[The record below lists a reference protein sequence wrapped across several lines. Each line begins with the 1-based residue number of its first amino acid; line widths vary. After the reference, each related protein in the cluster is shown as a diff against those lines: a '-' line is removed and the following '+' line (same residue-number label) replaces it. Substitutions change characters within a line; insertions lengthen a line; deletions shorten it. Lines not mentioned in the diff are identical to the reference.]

1 MEQSMQKKR
10 MGLLA
15 SGPKILLACG
25 ILALTFWMGMGF
37 QSRIDREEQKRDF
50 YSACYATAS
59 PIHQLDVWLDFP
71 YFQSLESPMEDPGIE
86 HKMAQMRQSAAR
98 IRETM
103 FISGSRSWIDSE
115 VTVAYL
121 EALTDTLLGD
131 GGLEFQPESRLFA
144 VSEPLMNA
152 VEASASFDE
161 LLTALETELNTP
173 AGQEAL
179 EFLELSEYPLTPAPG
194 EV

>member
-1 MEQSMQKKR
+1 MGTIRRKLHAVWKR
-10 MGLLA
+10 W
-15 SGPKILLACG
+15 PQIVLACG

-86 HKMAQMRQSAAR
+86 YEMAQMRQAAAR

-115 VTVAYL
+115 ITVAYL

-152 VEASASFDE
+152 VEASASLDE

-179 EFLELSEYPLTPAPG
+179 ALLEISVNEPISTQG
-194 EV
+194 GT

>member
-1 MEQSMQKKR
+1 MGTIRRKLHAVWKR
-10 MGLLA
+10 W
-15 SGPKILLACG
+15 PQIVLACG
-25 ILALTFWMGMGF
+25 ILALTFWMGIGF

-86 HKMAQMRQSAAR
+86 YEMAQMRQAAAR

-179 EFLELSEYPLTPAPG
+179 ALLEISVNEPIITQG
-194 EV
+194 GT

>member
-1 MEQSMQKKR
+1 MGTIRRKLHAVWKR
-10 MGLLA
+10 W
-15 SGPKILLACG
+15 PQIVLACG

-86 HKMAQMRQSAAR
+86 YEMAQMRQAAAR

-161 LLTALETELNTP
+161 LLTALETELNAP

-179 EFLELSEYPLTPAPG
+179 ALLELSADEPITTQG
-194 EV
+194 GT

>member
-1 MEQSMQKKR
+1 MGTIRRKLHAVWKR
-10 MGLLA
+10 WPQMV
-15 SGPKILLACG
+15 LACG

-115 VTVAYL
+115 ITVAYL

-152 VEASASFDE
+152 VEASASLDE

-179 EFLELSEYPLTPAPG
+179 ALLEISVNEPIITQG
-194 EV
+194 GT

>member
-1 MEQSMQKKR
+1 MGTIRRKLHAVWKR
-10 MGLLA
+10 W
-15 SGPKILLACG
+15 PQIVLACG
-25 ILALTFWMGMGF
+25 ILALAFWMGMGF
-37 QSRIDREEQKRDF
+37 QSRIDWEEQKRDF

-71 YFQSLESPMEDPGIE
+71 YFQSLESPMEDPDIE
-86 HKMAQMRQSAAR
+86 HKMAQMRQAAAR

>member
-1 MEQSMQKKR
+1 MGTIRRKLHAVWKR
-10 MGLLA
+10 W
-15 SGPKILLACG
+15 PQIVLACG

-59 PIHQLDVWLDFP
+59 LIHQLDVWLDFP

-86 HKMAQMRQSAAR
+86 YEMAQMRQSAAR

>member
-1 MEQSMQKKR
+1 MGTIRRKLHAVWKR
-10 MGLLA
+10 W
-15 SGPKILLACG
+15 PQIVLACG

-86 HKMAQMRQSAAR
+86 HKLAQMRQSAAR

-115 VTVAYL
+115 ITVAYL

-152 VEASASFDE
+152 VEASASLDE

-179 EFLELSEYPLTPAPG
+179 ALLEISVNEPIITQG
-194 EV
+194 GT

>member
-86 HKMAQMRQSAAR
+86 YEMAQMRQAAAR

-115 VTVAYL
+115 ITVAYL

-144 VSEPLMNA
+144 LMNA

-179 EFLELSEYPLTPAPG
+179 ALLEISVNEPIITQG
-194 EV
+194 GT

>member
-1 MEQSMQKKR
+1 MGTIRRKLHAVCKR
-10 MGLLA
+10 W
-15 SGPKILLACG
+15 PQIVLACG

-86 HKMAQMRQSAAR
+86 YEMAQMRQAAAR

-179 EFLELSEYPLTPAPG
+179 ALMEISVNEPIITQG
-194 EV
+194 GT

>member
-1 MEQSMQKKR
+1 MGTIRRKLHAVWKR
-10 MGLLA
+10 W
-15 SGPKILLACG
+15 PQIVLACG

-50 YSACYATAS
+50 YSACYATAN

-71 YFQSLESPMEDPGIE
+71 YFQSLESPMEDPDIE

-103 FISGSRSWIDSE
+103 FISGPRSWIDSE

>member
-1 MEQSMQKKR
+1 MGTIRRKLHAVWKRWPQSV
-10 MGLLA
+10 
-15 SGPKILLACG
+15 LACG

-86 HKMAQMRQSAAR
+86 YEMAQMRQAAAR

-161 LLTALETELNTP
+161 LLTALEAELNTP

-179 EFLELSEYPLTPAPG
+179 ALLEISVNEPIITQG
-194 EV
+194 GT

>member
-1 MEQSMQKKR
+1 MGTIQRKLHAVCKR
-10 MGLLA
+10 W
-15 SGPKILLACG
+15 PQIVLACG

-86 HKMAQMRQSAAR
+86 YEMAQMRQAAAR

>member
-1 MEQSMQKKR
+1 MGTIRRKLHAVWKR
-10 MGLLA
+10 W
-15 SGPKILLACG
+15 PQIVLACG

-86 HKMAQMRQSAAR
+86 YEMAQMRQAAAR

-179 EFLELSEYPLTPAPG
+179 ALLEISVNEPIITQG
-194 EV
+194 GT

>member
-1 MEQSMQKKR
+1 MGTIRRKLHAVWKR
-10 MGLLA
+10 W
-15 SGPKILLACG
+15 PQIVLACG

-86 HKMAQMRQSAAR
+86 YEMAQMRQAAAR

-103 FISGSRSWIDSE
+103 FISGSGSWIDSE

>member
-1 MEQSMQKKR
+1 MGTIRRKLHAVWKR
-10 MGLLA
+10 W
-15 SGPKILLACG
+15 PQIVLACG
-25 ILALTFWMGMGF
+25 ILALTFWMGIGF

-86 HKMAQMRQSAAR
+86 YEMAQMRQAAAR

>member
-1 MEQSMQKKR
+1 MGTIRRKLHAVWKR
-10 MGLLA
+10 W
-15 SGPKILLACG
+15 PQIVLACG

-103 FISGSRSWIDSE
+103 FISGSKSWIDSE

>member
-1 MEQSMQKKR
+1 MGKVRQKLNALR
-10 MGLLA
+10 A
-15 SGPKILLACG
+15 HWFQILVACG
-25 ILALTFWMGMGF
+25 ALALTFWMGMGF

-86 HKMAQMRQSAAR
+86 YEMAQMRQAAAR

-115 VTVAYL
+115 ITVAYL

-152 VEASASFDE
+152 VEASASLDE

-179 EFLELSEYPLTPAPG
+179 ALLEISVNEPIITQG
-194 EV
+194 GT

>member
-1 MEQSMQKKR
+1 MGTIRRKLHAVWKR
-10 MGLLA
+10 W
-15 SGPKILLACG
+15 PQIVLACG

-86 HKMAQMRQSAAR
+86 YEMAQMRQAAAR

-115 VTVAYL
+115 ITVAYL

-179 EFLELSEYPLTPAPG
+179 ALLEISVNEPIITQG
-194 EV
+194 GT

>member
-1 MEQSMQKKR
+1 MGTIRRKLHAVWKR
-10 MGLLA
+10 W
-15 SGPKILLACG
+15 PQIVLACG

-115 VTVAYL
+115 ITVAYL
-121 EALTDTLLGD
+121 EALTDTLLSD

-152 VEASASFDE
+152 VEASASLDQ

-179 EFLELSEYPLTPAPG
+179 ALLEISVNEPIITQG
-194 EV
+194 GT

>member
-1 MEQSMQKKR
+1 MGTIRRKLHAVWKR
-10 MGLLA
+10 W
-15 SGPKILLACG
+15 PQIVLACG

-71 YFQSLESPMEDPGIE
+71 YFQSLESPMEDPDIE

-179 EFLELSEYPLTPAPG
+179 EFLELSEYALTPAPG
-194 EV
+194 GV

>member
-1 MEQSMQKKR
+1 MGTIRRKLHAVWKR
-10 MGLLA
+10 W
-15 SGPKILLACG
+15 PQIVLACG

-86 HKMAQMRQSAAR
+86 YEMAQMRQAAAR

-179 EFLELSEYPLTPAPG
+179 EFLELSEYPLTPDPG

>member
-1 MEQSMQKKR
+1 MGTIRRKLHAVWKR
-10 MGLLA
+10 W
-15 SGPKILLACG
+15 PQIVLACG

-86 HKMAQMRQSAAR
+86 YEMAQMRQAAAR

-115 VTVAYL
+115 ITVAYL

-152 VEASASFDE
+152 VEASASLDE

-179 EFLELSEYPLTPAPG
+179 ALLEISVNEPIITQG
-194 EV
+194 GT

>member
-1 MEQSMQKKR
+1 MGTIRRKLHAVWKR
-10 MGLLA
+10 W
-15 SGPKILLACG
+15 PQIVLACG

-71 YFQSLESPMEDPGIE
+71 YFQSLESPMEDPDIE
-86 HKMAQMRQSAAR
+86 HKMAQMRQAAAR

>member
-1 MEQSMQKKR
+1 MGTIRQKLHAVR
-10 MGLLA
+10 A
-15 SGPKILLACG
+15 HWFQILVACG
-25 ILALTFWMGMGF
+25 ALALTFWMGMGF

-131 GGLEFQPESRLFA
+131 GGLEFQPESRPFA

-152 VEASASFDE
+152 VEASASLDE

-179 EFLELSEYPLTPAPG
+179 ALLEISVNEPIITQG
-194 EV
+194 GT

>member
-1 MEQSMQKKR
+1 MGTIRRKLHAVWKR
-10 MGLLA
+10 W
-15 SGPKILLACG
+15 PQIVLACG

-71 YFQSLESPMEDPGIE
+71 YFQSLESPMEDPGLE
-86 HKMAQMRQSAAR
+86 YEMAQMRQAAAR

>member
-1 MEQSMQKKR
+1 MGTIRRKLHAVWKR
-10 MGLLA
+10 W
-15 SGPKILLACG
+15 PQIVLACG

-86 HKMAQMRQSAAR
+86 YEMAQMRQAAAR

-115 VTVAYL
+115 ITVAYL

>member
-1 MEQSMQKKR
+1 MGTIQRKLHAVCKR
-10 MGLLA
+10 W
-15 SGPKILLACG
+15 PQIVLACG

-86 HKMAQMRQSAAR
+86 YEMAQMRQAAAR

-161 LLTALETELNTP
+161 LLTALEAELNTP
-173 AGQEAL
+173 AGQDAL
-179 EFLELSEYPLTPAPG
+179 ALLEISVNEPIITQG
-194 EV
+194 GT

>member
-1 MEQSMQKKR
+1 MGTIRRKLHAVWKR
-10 MGLLA
+10 W
-15 SGPKILLACG
+15 PQIVLACG

-103 FISGSRSWIDSE
+103 FISGSKSWIDSE

-179 EFLELSEYPLTPAPG
+179 EFLELSEYPLIPAPG

>member
-1 MEQSMQKKR
+1 MGTIRRKLHAVWKR
-10 MGLLA
+10 W
-15 SGPKILLACG
+15 PQIVLACG

-86 HKMAQMRQSAAR
+86 YEMAQMRQAAAR

-115 VTVAYL
+115 ITVAYL
-121 EALTDTLLGD
+121 EALTDTLLSD

-152 VEASASFDE
+152 VEASASLDE

-179 EFLELSEYPLTPAPG
+179 ALLEISVNEPIITQG
-194 EV
+194 GT

>member
-1 MEQSMQKKR
+1 MGKVRQKLNALR
-10 MGLLA
+10 A
-15 SGPKILLACG
+15 HWFQILVACG
-25 ILALTFWMGMGF
+25 ALALTFWMGMGF

-86 HKMAQMRQSAAR
+86 YVMAQMRQAAAR
-98 IRETM
+98 IPETM
-103 FISGSRSWIDSE
+103 FIRGSRSWIDSE
-115 VTVAYL
+115 ITVAYL

-152 VEASASFDE
+152 VEASASLDE

-179 EFLELSEYPLTPAPG
+179 ALLEISVNEPIITQG
-194 EV
+194 GT

>member
-1 MEQSMQKKR
+1 MGTIRRKLHAVWKR
-10 MGLLA
+10 W
-15 SGPKILLACG
+15 PQIVLACG

-71 YFQSLESPMEDPGIE
+71 YFQSLESPMEDPDIE

>member
-1 MEQSMQKKR
+1 MGTIRRKLHAVWKR
-10 MGLLA
+10 W
-15 SGPKILLACG
+15 PQIVLACG

>member
-1 MEQSMQKKR
+1 MGKVRQKLNALR
-10 MGLLA
+10 A
-15 SGPKILLACG
+15 HWFQILVACG
-25 ILALTFWMGMGF
+25 ALALTFWMGMGF

-86 HKMAQMRQSAAR
+86 YEMAQMRQAAAR

-115 VTVAYL
+115 ITVAYL

-152 VEASASFDE
+152 VEASASLDE

>member
-1 MEQSMQKKR
+1 MGTIRRKLHAVWKR
-10 MGLLA
+10 W
-15 SGPKILLACG
+15 PQIVLACG

-37 QSRIDREEQKRDF
+37 QSRIDWEEQKRDF

>member
-1 MEQSMQKKR
+1 MGTIRRKLHAVWKR
-10 MGLLA
+10 W
-15 SGPKILLACG
+15 PQIVLACG

-86 HKMAQMRQSAAR
+86 YEMAQMRQTAAR

-115 VTVAYL
+115 ITVAYL

-152 VEASASFDE
+152 VEASASLDE

-179 EFLELSEYPLTPAPG
+179 ALLEISVNEPIITQG
-194 EV
+194 GT

>member
-1 MEQSMQKKR
+1 MGTIRRKLHAVWKR
-10 MGLLA
+10 W
-15 SGPKILLACG
+15 PQIVLACG

-37 QSRIDREEQKRDF
+37 QSRIDREEQKRDV

-86 HKMAQMRQSAAR
+86 YEMAQMRQAAAR

-115 VTVAYL
+115 ITVAYL

-152 VEASASFDE
+152 VEASASLDE

-179 EFLELSEYPLTPAPG
+179 ALLEISVNEPIITQG
-194 EV
+194 GT

>member
-1 MEQSMQKKR
+1 MGTIRRKLHAVWKR
-10 MGLLA
+10 W
-15 SGPKILLACG
+15 PQIVLACG

-86 HKMAQMRQSAAR
+86 YEMAQMRQSAAR

>member
-1 MEQSMQKKR
+1 MGTIRRKLHAVWKR
-10 MGLLA
+10 W
-15 SGPKILLACG
+15 PQIVLACG

-86 HKMAQMRQSAAR
+86 YEMAQMRQAAAR

-161 LLTALETELNTP
+161 LLTVLETELNTP

-179 EFLELSEYPLTPAPG
+179 ALLEISVNEPIITQG
-194 EV
+194 GT

>member
-1 MEQSMQKKR
+1 MGTIRRKLHAVWKR
-10 MGLLA
+10 W
-15 SGPKILLACG
+15 PQIVLACG

-86 HKMAQMRQSAAR
+86 YEMAQMRQAAAR

-144 VSEPLMNA
+144 ARRRWRFWKSL
-152 VEASASFDE
+152 
-161 LLTALETELNTP
+161 
-173 AGQEAL
+173 
-179 EFLELSEYPLTPAPG
+179 
-194 EV
+194 

>member
-1 MEQSMQKKR
+1 MGTIRRKLHAVWKR
-10 MGLLA
+10 W
-15 SGPKILLACG
+15 PQIVLACG

-86 HKMAQMRQSAAR
+86 YEMAQMRQAAAR

-152 VEASASFDE
+152 AEASASFDE

-179 EFLELSEYPLTPAPG
+179 ALLEISVNEPIITQG
-194 EV
+194 GT